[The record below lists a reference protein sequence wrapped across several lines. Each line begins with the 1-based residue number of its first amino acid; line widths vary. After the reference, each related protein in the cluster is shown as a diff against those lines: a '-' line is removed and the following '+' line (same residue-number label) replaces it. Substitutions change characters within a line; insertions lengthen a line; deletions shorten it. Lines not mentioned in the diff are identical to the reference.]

1 LQQLRGGI
9 RRKISTQAWTG
20 GEILKG
26 QPVPPTPN
34 VNGSPDLGSRMGTIL
49 LFGKTRGQ
57 DTTINVA
64 LAGGLADIAPRHKS
78 ERSWGVTQKNNELA
92 PKTHW

>member
-1 LQQLRGGI
+1 
-9 RRKISTQAWTG
+9 
-20 GEILKG
+20 
-26 QPVPPTPN
+26 
-34 VNGSPDLGSRMGTIL
+34 MGTIL